1 MKIRNGFVSNS
12 SSSSFLIYGI
22 YMDSDDILK
31 ALGETEDEDSDDCN
45 DDMYE
50 ILEEKFDK
58 TPFSFHQPYGEGEW
72 AIGRSWAGVKD
83 DETGREFKDSVEIKL
98 KELFGEKLK
107 FGTLEDAWR
116 DG

>member
-22 YMDSDDILK
+22 YMEEDAILAAFNEK
-31 ALGETEDEDSDDCN
+31 IDEDSDDC
-45 DDMYE
+45 DEDMYE
-50 ILEEKFDK
+50 ILEEKFDR
-58 TPFSFHQPYGEGEW
+58 TSFSFHQPYGEGDW
-72 AIGRSWAGVKD
+72 AIGRSWSSVRD
-83 DETGREFKDSVEIKL
+83 NETGREFKDSVEVKL
-98 KELFGEKLK
+98 KELFGENLK